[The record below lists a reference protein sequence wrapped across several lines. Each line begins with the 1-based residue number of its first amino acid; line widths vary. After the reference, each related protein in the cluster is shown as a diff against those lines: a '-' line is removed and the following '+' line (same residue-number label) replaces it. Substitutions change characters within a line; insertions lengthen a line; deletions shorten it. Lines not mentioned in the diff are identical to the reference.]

1 MSLRLRA
8 AAASDIGPHRS
19 VNQDAAFTA
28 PWGAAVADGVGGG
41 PAGDLASAAFV
52 HRLAAG
58 RVGVLDADHLAETV
72 RMANWDLRAHV
83 QRDPALHGMATTF
96 TGLFVAGWGSAP
108 NPRLADARRRTGTLL
123 LAHTGDSRAYL
134 LRDGTLTQQ
143 TRDDSYVQTLVD
155 KGMMTAADAA
165 SHPRRN
171 LITASLSGGE
181 RDSAVVVEYPPLE
194 GDRWML
200 CSDGLSDYVPEQEF
214 AELLR
219 AHSDISDAAAACV
232 ALALDAGTRDNVTV
246 VVCDVALEAPGFA
259 TATFR
264 ADAEPTFYG
273 AAADRFTERLE
284 SA

>member
-1 MSLRLRA
+1 M
-8 AAASDIGPHRS
+8 
-19 VNQDAAFTA
+19 NQDAAFTA

-41 PAGDLASAAFV
+41 PAGDLASAAFI

-58 RVGVLDADHLAETV
+58 RVGVIDADHLAETV

-96 TGLFVAGWGSAP
+96 TGLFA
-108 NPRLADARRRTGTLL
+108 ARSGALL

-134 LRDGTLTQQ
+134 LRDGTLRQQ
-143 TRDDSYVQTLVD
+143 TRDDSYVQALVD

-171 LITASLSGGE
+171 LITASLSGAE
-181 RDSAVVVEYPPLE
+181 RDEAVVVEYRPLE
-194 GDRWML
+194 GDRWL
-200 CSDGLSDYVPEQEF
+200 ICSDGLSDYVPEPEF
-214 AELLR
+214 AALLR
-219 AHSDISDAAAACV
+219 AHDDASDTAAACV

-246 VVCDVALEAPGFA
+246 VVCDVALEAAELA
-259 TATFR
+259 TSAFR